1 MSLDAPHLVRL
12 QVELEYQV
20 NPAGHLLPFPGS
32 DEQAKFIVY
41 RTAQDF
47 ERFFRHDL
55 PETTRTALIEA
66 DPARIFD
73 DPSAILSILGSGKPA
88 GGIPVFSSGVLLAVP
103 DQVADIQAVYR
114 DQMWV
119 IDLAGETAAYA
130 WSVRQNDASAELAVE
145 VETGYRRRGFGRQLA
160 AAWAR
165 QVLESGRV
173 AFYSYRLDNLPSMAL
188 ARSLSVVEFAR
199 CIAFD

>member
-1 MSLDAPHLVRL
+1 MRLDAPRLVRL

-20 NPAGHLLPFPGS
+20 NPAGHLVPFPGS
-32 DEQAKFIVY
+32 EEQARFIVY

-47 ERFFRHDL
+47 VRFFRHDL
-55 PETTRTALIEA
+55 PGPTRAALVQT
-66 DPARIFD
+66 DPARVFD
-73 DPSAILSILGSGKPA
+73 DPFAVSSILGSSKPA
-88 GGIPVFSSGVLLAVP
+88 GGIPVFSSGVILVVP
-103 DQVADIQAVYR
+103 DQAAELQAVYR
-114 DQMWV
+114 DNMWV
-119 IDLAGETAAYA
+119 IDRDGKTAAYA

-188 ARSLSVVEFAR
+188 ARRLGVVEFAR

>member
-1 MSLDAPHLVRL
+1 MIQNVPRLIKL
-12 QVELEYQV
+12 QVELEYYV
-20 NPAGHLLPFPGS
+20 NPDGYLVPFPGS
-32 DEQAKFIVY
+32 DEQAQFIVY

-47 ERFFRHDL
+47 VRFFRHDL
-55 PETTRTALIEA
+55 PETTRAALA
-66 DPARIFD
+66 RTDLARIFE
-73 DPSAILSILGSGKPA
+73 DPSVITSILGSGKTA
-88 GGIPVFSSGVLLAVP
+88 GSIPVFSSGVILAVP
-103 DQVADIQAVYR
+103 HQAADIHAVYR
-114 DQMWV
+114 DNGWM
-119 IDLAGETAAYA
+119 IDLDGEIVAYA

-173 AFYSYRLDNLPSMAL
+173 AFYSYRLDNLPSMSL
-188 ARSLSVVEFAR
+188 ARRLGVVEFAR

>member
-1 MSLDAPHLVRL
+1 MSLDAPRLVRL
-12 QVELEYQV
+12 QVGLEYQV
-20 NPAGHLLPFPGS
+20 DPAGYLLPFPGS
-32 DEQAKFIVY
+32 EEQAKFIVY
-41 RTAQDF
+41 RTAQGF

-55 PETTRTALIEA
+55 SEATRAALLQA

-73 DPSAILSILGSGKPA
+73 DPSAIPSILGSGKPA
-88 GGIPVFSSGVLLAVP
+88 GGIPVFSSGVFSAVP
-103 DQVADIQAVYR
+103 DQAADVQAVYR
-114 DQMWV
+114 DNRWV
-119 IDLAGETAAYA
+119 IDLDGKTVAYA

-160 AAWAR
+160 AAWSR
-165 QVLESGRV
+165 QVLKSGRV

-188 ARSLSVVEFAR
+188 ARRLGVVEFAR

>member
-66 DPARIFD
+66 DRWYRAVQAMRRITGLSEPD
-73 DPSAILSILGSGKPA
+73 ETMPQAALAPILA
-88 GGIPVFSSGVLLAVP
+88 VAGVLDFPAII
-103 DQVADIQAVYR
+103 AR
-114 DQMWV
+114 M
-119 IDLAGETAAYA
+119 
-130 WSVRQNDASAELAVE
+130 E
-145 VETGYRRRGFGRQLA
+145 VE
-160 AAWAR
+160 AR
-165 QVLESGRV
+165 VVRT
-173 AFYSYRLDNLPSMAL
+173 AFIRHLGDPDRNM
-188 ARSLSVVEFAR
+188 ET
-199 CIAFD
+199 